1 MSMQTLGAIII
12 LMGAVNILLVNIFPD
27 KNNVYLYKLYYSI
40 LGIVT
45 IILGVFLELSIISGE
60 IIIVLLV
67 VLLIVSK
74 IIKYKL
80 FKLK

>member
-12 LMGAVNILLVNIFPD
+12 LMGAVNILLANIFPD
-27 KNNVYLYKLYYSI
+27 KNNVYLYKVYYSI
-40 LGIVT
+40 LGVVI
-45 IILGVFLELSIISGE
+45 IILGVLLELGIISGE
-60 IIIVLLV
+60 ILIVLLV

>member
-1 MSMQTLGAIII
+1 MQTLGAIII

>member
-1 MSMQTLGAIII
+1 MQTLGVVIMLI
-12 LMGAVNILLVNIFPD
+12 GTVSILLVNIFPD

-60 IIIVLLV
+60 ILIVLLV

>member
-1 MSMQTLGAIII
+1 MSMQTLGVVIMLI
-12 LMGAVNILLVNIFPD
+12 GTVSILLVNIFPD

-45 IILGVFLELSIISGE
+45 VILGVFLELSIISGE
-60 IIIVLLV
+60 ILIVLLV

>member
-1 MSMQTLGAIII
+1 MLMQTLGAIII
-12 LMGAVNILLVNIFPD
+12 LMGAVNILLANIFPN

-45 IILGVFLELSIISGE
+45 IILGVLLELSIISGE
-60 IIIVLLV
+60 VLIILLV

-74 IIKYKL
+74 IIKYRL

>member
-1 MSMQTLGAIII
+1 MQTLGAIII

-60 IIIVLLV
+60 ILIVLLV

>member
-1 MSMQTLGAIII
+1 MQTLGVVIMLI
-12 LMGAVNILLVNIFPD
+12 GTVSILLVNIFPD

-45 IILGVFLELSIISGE
+45 VILGVFLELSIISGE
-60 IIIVLLV
+60 ILIVLLV

>member
-60 IIIVLLV
+60 ILIVLLV

>member
-1 MSMQTLGAIII
+1 MSMQTLGVVIMLI
-12 LMGAVNILLVNIFPD
+12 GTVSILLVNIFPD

-60 IIIVLLV
+60 ILIVLLV

>member
-1 MSMQTLGAIII
+1 MQTLGAIII
-12 LMGAVNILLVNIFPD
+12 LMGAVNILLANIFSD

-40 LGIVT
+40 LGVVI
-45 IILGVFLELSIISGE
+45 IILGMLLELGIISGE
-60 IIIVLLV
+60 ILIVLLV

>member
-1 MSMQTLGAIII
+1 MSMQTLGVVIMLI
-12 LMGAVNILLVNIFPD
+12 GTVSILLVNIFPD

-40 LGIVT
+40 LGVVI
-45 IILGVFLELSIISGE
+45 IILGVLLELGIISGE
-60 IIIVLLV
+60 ILIVLLI